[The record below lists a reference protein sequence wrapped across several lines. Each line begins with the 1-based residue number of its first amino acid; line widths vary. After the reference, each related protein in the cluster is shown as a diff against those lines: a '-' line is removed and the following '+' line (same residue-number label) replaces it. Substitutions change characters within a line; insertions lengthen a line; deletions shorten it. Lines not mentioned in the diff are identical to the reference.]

1 MATLLEVAKRL
12 GELTAIKAPR
22 SKKGSNGKPPGNL
35 KRQLKSV
42 NTGRNVL
49 SGRNSAGAEK
59 QLIEDLK
66 TGTFTFEFNINV
78 APPGAEYGKYW
89 NDPPGVSEQVEN
101 QRTGNKDKI
110 NFADQA
116 VESAEFQSL
125 LDDYIETLTDKIA
138 NSVSKAIDQ
147 ELK

>member
-12 GELTAIKAPR
+12 GDLTAIKAPR
-22 SKKGSNGKPPGNL
+22 SKRGSNGKPPGNL
-35 KRQLKSV
+35 KRQLKQA

-66 TGTFTFEFNINV
+66 SGTFTFQFNIDV
-78 APPGAEYGKYW
+78 SPPGAEYGKYW
-89 NDPPGVSEQVEN
+89 NDPDVSSTVEN
-101 QRTGNKDKI
+101 QKTGNKDKI

-116 VESAEFQSL
+116 VESVEFQSMI
-125 LDDYIETLTDKIA
+125 DDYIETLTDKIA
-138 NSVSKAIDQ
+138 LSVAKAIDK

>member
-12 GELTAIKAPR
+12 GDLTAIKAPR
-22 SKKGSNGKPPGNL
+22 SKRGSNGNPPGNL
-35 KRQLKSV
+35 KRKLKEF

-49 SGRNSAGAEK
+49 SGRNSSQAEK
-59 QLIEDLK
+59 QIAEDLK
-66 TGTFTFEFNINV
+66 NGTYTFEFNIDV

-89 NDPPGVSEQVEN
+89 NDPNVSRQVQN
-101 QRTGNKDKI
+101 QKTGNKDKI

-116 VESAEFQSL
+116 VEDPMFQKMI
-125 LDDYIETLTDKIA
+125 DDYIETLTEKIA
-138 NSVSKAIDQ
+138 DSVAKAIDK

>member
-12 GELTAIKAPR
+12 GDLTAIKAPR
-22 SKKGSNGKPPGNL
+22 SKRGSNGNPPGNL
-35 KRQLKSV
+35 KRALKAA

-66 TGTFTFEFNINV
+66 NKTYTFEFNIDV
-78 APPGAEYGKYW
+78 SPPGAEYGQWW
-89 NDPPGVSEQVEN
+89 NDPTVSSTVKN
-101 QRTGNKDKI
+101 QKTGNKDKI
-110 NFADQA
+110 NFAEQA
-116 VESAEFQSL
+116 IEDPSFQSMI
-125 LDDYIETLTDKIA
+125 DDYIESLTDKIA
-138 NSVSKAIDQ
+138 LSVANAIDK

>member
-22 SKKGSNGKPPGNL
+22 SKKGSNGKSAGNL
-35 KRQLKSV
+35 KRTLKEV

-49 SGRNSAGAEK
+49 SGRNSAQAEK

-66 TGTFTFEFNINV
+66 TGTFTFEFNIDV
-78 APPGAEYGKYW
+78 APKGAEYGKYW
-89 NDPPGVSEQVEN
+89 NDPDVSEQVEN

-110 NFADQA
+110 NFAEQA
-116 VESAEFQSL
+116 VESAEFQSM

-138 NSVSKAIDQ
+138 LSVSKAIDQ